1 MVCRDSNE
9 NPGRRWQV
17 FLYSHCSIDLCKSTI
32 CSEQYC
38 ILSKNNFYKSDFLY
52 SKIPVSLV
60 LLHNPVFAEHTVFS
74 FLQVQIYRERCKLI
88 IALRVI
94 LSPLASP
101 PSSGLIKP
109 KIPRRKEAK
118 EKPVEQVST
127 SNVTFNHPQHFYQFI
142 LSLSQPVTRSSSAD
156 HTTWRR
162 GEGNLLKIQ
171 QADWSMEIFQSN

>member
-1 MVCRDSNE
+1 MYTFSKTN
-9 NPGRRWQV
+9 
-17 FLYSHCSIDLCKSTI
+17 SIKAIFFILKSRYLWFFYTI
-32 CSEQYC
+32 
-38 ILSKNNFYKSDFLY
+38 
-52 SKIPVSLV
+52 
-60 LLHNPVFAEHTVFS
+60 HVFAQYTVFS

-142 LSLSQPVTRSSSAD
+142 LSLSQPVTRSSSTD
-156 HTTWRR
+156 HTTRRR
-162 GEGNLLKIQ
+162 GER
-171 QADWSMEIFQSN
+171 EIY

>member
-1 MVCRDSNE
+1 MYTFSKTN
-9 NPGRRWQV
+9 
-17 FLYSHCSIDLCKSTI
+17 SIKAIFFILKSRYLWFFYTI
-32 CSEQYC
+32 
-38 ILSKNNFYKSDFLY
+38 
-52 SKIPVSLV
+52 
-60 LLHNPVFAEHTVFS
+60 HVFAQYTVFS

-142 LSLSQPVTRSSSAD
+142 LSLSQPVTRSSSTD
-156 HTTWRR
+156 HTTRRR

-171 QADWSMEIFQSN
+171 RADWSMEIFQSN

>member
-1 MVCRDSNE
+1 MRE
-9 NPGRRWQV
+9 
-17 FLYSHCSIDLCKSTI
+17 FTLIKSWDI
-32 CSEQYC
+32 IRSG
-38 ILSKNNFYKSDFLY
+38 LF
-52 SKIPVSLV
+52 PRMSL
-60 LLHNPVFAEHTVFS
+60 FS

-142 LSLSQPVTRSSSAD
+142 LSLSQPVTRSSSTD
-156 HTTWRR
+156 HTTRRR

-171 QADWSMEIFQSN
+171 RADWSMEIFQSN